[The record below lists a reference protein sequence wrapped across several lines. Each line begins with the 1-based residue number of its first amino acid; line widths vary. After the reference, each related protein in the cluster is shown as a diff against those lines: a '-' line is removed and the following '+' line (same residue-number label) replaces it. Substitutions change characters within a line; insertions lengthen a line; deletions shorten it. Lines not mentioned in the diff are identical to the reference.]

1 MPTLKITLSAELD
14 GVQLAGYPKTRRLEV
29 DESQSFSIE
38 QATGGGYSTLPIQ
51 QLGEV
56 QALILEPDQ
65 AVTLRLDAQSDA
77 GLEINKGG
85 LIVLFDV
92 TINAGASTNATIDNA
107 SGSTVKL
114 VGIAG
119 GT

>member
-14 GVQLAGYPKTRRLEV
+14 GVQLPGYPKTRRLEV

-38 QATGGGYSTLPIQ
+38 QVTGGGYSTLPIQ